1 MPDLF
6 DVAQHFDD
14 IAVLDGY
21 NLAHL
26 YYGQFSTFLEASPDG
41 STSQRRTLS
50 LAPGLALPARKVVN
64 MLGEP
69 WLVGYGNVDGIFGQ
83 VIRQSFWMKKATD
96 TFSILTPG
104 EAALGSAGVSAYAHK
119 EYLKDTVNNLT
130 DSEYD
135 PFWDIF
141 FGTSESVS
149 KGTFLRAGSTLF
161 RVRSIHVGKE
171 GMIDAAS
178 DELDAG
184 ASVTAQFTELGAYV
198 PASDSYTAGD
208 VATTGILLDRYKA
221 YEFRTEADE
230 KTAPGDMTLVVA
242 ASAVTPKIGRKVS
255 IAGTPWAVQ
264 GLTAEQDSWSLHL
277 RRA

>member
-1 MPDLF
+1 MPDIF

-21 NLAHL
+21 ALSHL

-50 LAPGLALPARKVVN
+50 LAPGLTLPARKVVSL
-64 MLGEP
+64 LGEP
-69 WLVGYGNVDGIFGQ
+69 WLVGYGNVDGFYGS

-96 TFSILTPG
+96 SLEILTPG
-104 EAALGSAGVSAYAHK
+104 QAALGSAGTAAYAHK

-141 FGTSESVS
+141 LATSEAVV
-149 KGTFLRAGSTLF
+149 KGTFLKAGASLY
-161 RVRSIHVGKE
+161 RVRSTHIGKE

-178 DELDAG
+178 DELDSG
-184 ASVTAQFTELGAYV
+184 YGVTAEFTELGTYN
-198 PASDSYTAGD
+198 PATDSYSAGT
-208 VATTGILLDRYKA
+208 VTTTGILMDRYKL
-221 YEFRTEADE
+221 YELRTEADD
-230 KTAPGDMTLVVA
+230 KTQSGDMTLVVA
-242 ASAVTPKIGRKVS
+242 ASAVTPKVGRKVT
-255 IAGTPWAVQ
+255 IATQPWIVVASLPEQDAWAV
-264 GLTAEQDSWSLHL
+264 HL